1 VPLGLSPLRSGLLA
15 QEVDA
20 VLPLLHSAGAKMSQ
34 LEEVIS
40 SQLEEEGHALA
51 EVVAEHVLL
60 CFRSQDPQGSLEPV
74 A

>member
-1 VPLGLSPLRSGLLA
+1 
-15 QEVDA
+15 

-40 SQLEEEGHALA
+40 SRLEEEGHALA